1 MEKQVVFFKEQGLTS
16 TSANHIANLAK
27 EAYKELENELASTIF
42 YTTTVSLIS
51 SEESKQL
58 RKGVDSDFLDS
69 VAEKLKKIA
78 RLKSLI
84 AWLREAI
91 KAKETLKS
99 ETEDMH
105 IKDIAERLGIK
116 VPEEP
121 EYKEDAAP
129 VMTEEEYWASK
140 NVKERNHYLELETE
154 CAVIGQAIH
163 PDGWL
168 ARSRKR
174 LFEVINKPNEI
185 SGGGRDTLLHSYTPT
200 VSVGQVEDTYFALQ
214 KKHRALQA
222 ELNKLKHEC
231 EMAIAA
237 DKRRNL
243 TEQSN
248 IIAENRRLHEEYVF
262 QNREFYNKTDQF
274 REKELERIAALKIV
288 IPDSLKDVY
297 NEISNLG

>member
-42 YTTTVSLIS
+42 YTTKVSLIS

-58 RKGVDSDFLDS
+58 RKGVDSNFLDS

-91 KAKETLKS
+91 KAKETLKN

-105 IKDIAERLGIK
+105 IKDIAERLGIEI
-116 VPEEP
+116 PEEP
-121 EYKEDAAP
+121 KYKEEAAP
-129 VMTEEEYWASK
+129 VMTEEYWASK

-200 VSVGQVEDTYFALQ
+200 VSVGQVEDTFFALQ

-248 IIAENRRLHEEYVF
+248 IIAENKRLYDEYVF
-262 QNREFYNKTDQF
+262 QKREFYNKTDQF